1 MPSMLSVTS
10 RGCPTERVPRSCFE
24 LRGCT
29 FGPGAANAL
38 VPCLKAGEVAVKAR
52 ERKAVVRKKKNLE
65 TELRALPFPPPFL
78 PVVKKHESLY
88 SHGAKEL
95 PENAV

>member
-1 MPSMLSVTS
+1 M
-10 RGCPTERVPRSCFE
+10 ERVPRSCFE

-52 ERKAVVRKKKNLE
+52 ERKAVVRKKNKSRNRVESSSLSS
-65 TELRALPFPPPFL
+65 PFL
-78 PVVKKHESLY
+78 ACSE
-88 SHGAKEL
+88 ET
-95 PENAV
+95 